1 MYSVSSFFTGKSFSA
16 FQAGAYRGSTG
27 RGSEAGVLLAAALG
41 LQNFRHFVSGG
52 IGSVP
57 LEVAGNGEDG
67 VAHADF
73 GHAVR
78 AADGGLLA
86 GDVGHIGSFH

>member
-1 MYSVSSFFTGKSFSA
+1 MV
-16 FQAGAYRGSTG
+16 
-27 RGSEAGVLLAAALG
+27 LAAALS

-67 VAHADF
+67 VAHAHF
-73 GHAVR
+73 GHAVW

-86 GDVGHIGSFH
+86 GGVGHVSSFPEKTSLPILAGEGLIFCVF